1 MTSAAVME
9 AFRAEAERLS
19 KMAVAEQESGFSRLS
34 RCTPWTVGE
43 LLYHV
48 RTAAGRLTS
57 MFAEPEPGRG
67 AEPGPGLVD
76 AAAYYRRDHRYSP
89 AANAERVAAAQR
101 GAAGLASGAAIVRE
115 FDLAWRESW
124 ELARAAPPT
133 RVVRTRH
140 GDRMLLTEF
149 LRTRVLELAVHG
161 LDLAAGFGRAPW
173 MTAQAAD
180 VVTALVLP
188 GGYAAQ
194 LQAEAGWDLATLIA
208 KATGRRPLT
217 AAESALLQRRGIRLL
232 ALG

>member
-1 MTSAAVME
+1 ME
-9 AFRAEAERLS
+9 AFRAEAERLV
-19 KMAVAEQESGFSRLS
+19 KTAVAEPESGFGRLS

-48 RTAAGRLTS
+48 RTAVGRLTS
-57 MFAEPEPGRG
+57 MLAEPEPELGQEAG
-67 AEPGPGLVD
+67 PGPGLVD

-161 LDLAAGFGRAPW
+161 LDLAAGFGHEPW

-188 GGYAAQ
+188 GGFAAQ
-194 LQAEAGWDLATLIA
+194 LQTEAGWDPATLIA
-208 KATGRRPLT
+208 RATGRRPLT
-217 AAESALLQRRGIRLL
+217 AAESAMLQRRGIRLL
-232 ALG
+232 AFG